1 MADKI
6 YIIRHGLTES
16 NKRKIYAGWGDEGL
30 CEEGVV
36 ALFEIG
42 RKLKEFKIERIF
54 SSPIRRAIQTGEVI
68 NSFLNK
74 RIEIEK
80 NLKEMKMGAWEGLS
94 ENEVAERFPSEWEI
108 WNSRPSKLKIDD
120 RETLEE
126 LQIRALN
133 GIRRI
138 SEDLDRS
145 RILAVTHVAIIR
157 VLMIYYNN
165 LCLDDYRKI
174 DVPNAACYLLDNN
187 SQKEKGFKRVV
198 ELEYC

>member
-1 MADKI
+1 MAEEI

-16 NKRKIYAGWGDEGL
+16 NKKKIYAGWNDECL

-36 ALFEIG
+36 TLFEIG
-42 RKLKEFKIERIF
+42 RKLKEFKIQRIF
-54 SSPIRRAIQTGEVI
+54 SSPIWRALQSAEVI
-68 NSFLNK
+68 NSFLNN

-80 NLKEMKMGAWEGLS
+80 NLKEMKMGRWEGLS
-94 ENEVAERFPSEWEI
+94 ENEVAERFPSEWKI
-108 WNSRPSKLKIDD
+108 WNSRPSELKIDG

-126 LQIRALN
+126 LKIRVLN

-138 SEDLDRS
+138 SDDLDSS

-165 LCLDDYRKI
+165 WALDDYRKI
-174 DVPNAACYLLDNN
+174 EVPNVAVYFLNKKELNN
-187 SQKEKGFKRVV
+187 KIKRV
-198 ELEYC
+198 L

>member
-1 MADKI
+1 MVEEI

-16 NKRKIYAGWGDEGL
+16 NKKKIYAGWSDECL

-36 ALFEIG
+36 NLFEIG

-54 SSPIRRAIQTGEVI
+54 SSPIRRTIQTAEVI

-74 RIEIEK
+74 RIEIEE
-80 NLKEMKMGAWEGLS
+80 NLKEMKMGLWGGLS
-94 ENEVAERFPSEWEI
+94 ENEVAERFPNELKI

-165 LCLDDYRKI
+165 WSLDDYRKI
-174 DVPNAACYLLDNN
+174 DVPNGACYLLDNR
-187 SQKEKGFKRVV
+187 SQKKKFLRV
-198 ELEYC
+198 L

>member
-16 NKRKIYAGWGDEGL
+16 NKKKIYAGWNDECL

-54 SSPIRRAIQTGEVI
+54 SSPIWRALQTAEVI

-80 NLKEMKMGAWEGLS
+80 NLKEMKMGRWESLL
-94 ENEVAERFPSEWEI
+94 ENEVAECFPSEWKI

-138 SEDLDRS
+138 SEGQDSS

-165 LCLDDYRKI
+165 WSLDDYRKI
-174 DVPNAACYLLDNN
+174 DVPNGACYLLDNR
-187 SQKEKGFKRVV
+187 SQKKKVLRV
-198 ELEYC
+198 L

>member
-1 MADKI
+1 MAEEI

-16 NKRKIYAGWGDEGL
+16 NKKKIYAGWNDECL
-30 CEEGVV
+30 CQEGVFN
-36 ALFEIG
+36 LFEIG

-54 SSPIRRAIQTGEVI
+54 SSPIRRAIQTAEVI

-74 RIEIEK
+74 RIEIEE
-80 NLKEMKMGAWEGLS
+80 NLKEMKMGPWEGLS
-94 ENEVAERFPSEWEI
+94 ENEVAERFPNEWKI
-108 WNSRPSKLKIDD
+108 WNLRPSELKIDG
-120 RETLEE
+120 REKLEE

-145 RILAVTHVAIIR
+145 RVLAVTHVAIIR

-165 LCLDDYRKI
+165 LYLDDYRKI
-174 DVPNAACYLLDNN
+174 DVPNGVCYLLDNRL
-187 SQKEKGFKRVV
+187 QKKKVLRV
-198 ELEYC
+198 L

>member
-6 YIIRHGLTES
+6 YLIRHGLTES
-16 NKRKIYAGWGDEGL
+16 NKKKIYAGWNDECL
-30 CEEGVV
+30 CEESVV
-36 ALFEIG
+36 TLFGIG
-42 RKLKEFKIERIF
+42 EKIIDFKIERIF
-54 SSPIRRAIQTGEVI
+54 SSPIHRAIQTAEVI

-80 NLKEMKMGAWEGLS
+80 NLKEMKIGPWEGLS
-94 ENEVAERFPSEWEI
+94 EYEVAESFPNEWKI
-108 WNSRPSKLKIDD
+108 WNSKPSELNIDG

-138 SEDLDRS
+138 SEDSDNL

-174 DVPNAACYLLDNN
+174 AVPNCAVYLLDNKAN
-187 SQKEKGFKRVV
+187 GQKIVQV
-198 ELEYC
+198 L

>member
-16 NKRKIYAGWGDEGL
+16 NKKKIYAGWNDECL

-54 SSPIRRAIQTGEVI
+54 SSPIRRAIQTAEVI
-68 NSFLNK
+68 NSFLNM

-80 NLKEMKMGAWEGLS
+80 NLKEMKMGPWEGLS
-94 ENEVAERFPSEWEI
+94 ENEVAGSFPSEWKI

-126 LQIRALN
+126 LKIRALN

-165 LCLDDYRKI
+165 WGLDDYRKI
-174 DVPNAACYLLDNN
+174 EVPNEAVYFLDKKENN
-187 SQKEKGFKRVV
+187 NKIKRV
-198 ELEYC
+198 L

>member
-1 MADKI
+1 MAEEI

-16 NKRKIYAGWGDEGL
+16 NKKKIYAGWNDECL
-30 CEEGVV
+30 CKESVV
-36 ALFEIG
+36 TLFEIG

-54 SSPIRRAIQTGEVI
+54 SSPIWRALQTAEVI

-80 NLKEMKMGAWEGLS
+80 NLKEMKMGPWESLS
-94 ENEVAERFPSEWEI
+94 ENEVAERFPNEWKV
-108 WNSRPSKLKIDD
+108 WNSRPSELKIDG

-133 GIRRI
+133 GIRKI
-138 SEDLDRS
+138 SEGQDSS

-157 VLMIYYNN
+157 VLMIYYKNW
-165 LCLDDYRKI
+165 CLDDYRKI
-174 DVPNAACYLLDNN
+174 DVPNEAVYFLDNKKFN
-187 SQKEKGFKRVV
+187 KKIKRI
-198 ELEYC
+198 L